1 MLLIYPPVAKP
12 CEPPAGIARLA
23 GVLRG
28 HNIPTDVLDC
38 NLEGMHYLL
47 KMARQ
52 PKDTWGKRAYKNR
65 EANLDAIRNSSIY
78 KNTDAYKKAVTELN
92 RIVGVVGQEYGVSL
106 SLVNYQDPDSSSIQ
120 SDDLVKS
127 ASFPEGN
134 IFYPYFSDRLV
145 SVIESTQP
153 EMIGFSLNY
162 LSQAP
167 CTFAMV
173 GFVKRMYPR
182 LPIVIGGGLITSWM
196 RNPTWENPFT
206 GLVDHLFAGPG
217 EDGLLALMKKKNE
230 GKSLPPCYGDFP
242 LSDYLSPGFILPY
255 AASYGCYWNKCSFCP
270 EKAEGNSYLSLPLP
284 FVGREIEYLKSQY
297 SPSLL
302 HFLDNAISPSLM
314 RYMITNPPGVN
325 WYGFARVNNDL
336 EDEEF
341 CKSLRNSGCVML
353 KLGLESGDQGVLDKM
368 EKGINLEMVSKS
380 LRALRKAGI
389 ATYVY
394 LLFGTPAESLN
405 EARHTLEFVINH
417 HDEISFLNLAVF
429 NMPINSSESSSLE
442 VDSFYEG
449 DLGLYTDFQHPQGW
463 NRKEV
468 RRFLDKE
475 FKRNPAV
482 ASIINRDPPFFTSNH
497 APFFNTIK

>member
-28 HNIPTDVLDC
+28 HNIPCDVLDC
-38 NLEGMHYLL
+38 NLEGMYFLL
-47 KMARQ
+47 KMAEE
-52 PKDTWGKRAYKNR
+52 PKDTWGRRAYKNKG
-65 EANLDAIRNSSIY
+65 ANLDAIRNSRIY
-78 KNTDAYKKAVTELN
+78 KNADGYKRAVTELN
-92 RIVGVVGQEYGVSL
+92 RIIGVVGQEYGLSL
-106 SLVNYQDPDSSSIQ
+106 SLVNYHDPDNSPIQ
-120 SDDLVKS
+120 SDDLIES
-127 ASFPEGN
+127 ASFPEDN
-134 IFYPYFSDRLV
+134 IFYPYFSHRLV
-145 SVIESTQP
+145 SIIESSQP

-162 LSQAP
+162 LSQAA
-167 CTFAMV
+167 CTFAMI
-173 GFVKRMYPR
+173 GFVKKIYPR

-206 GLVDHLFAGPG
+206 GLVDHLIAGPG
-217 EDGLLALMKKKNE
+217 EDGLLALMKKENE
-230 GKSLPPCYGDFP
+230 RKGLPPCYGDFA

-255 AASYGCYWNKCSFCP
+255 AGSYGCYWNKCSFCP
-270 EKAEGNSYLSLPLP
+270 EKAEGNSYVLLPSH
-284 FVGREIEYLKSQY
+284 FVGHEIQYLKSQY

-325 WYGFARVNNDL
+325 WYGFARVNSDL

-341 CKSLRNSGCVML
+341 CISLRNSGCVML
-353 KLGLESGDQGVLDKM
+353 KLGLESGDQSVLDKM

-380 LRALRKAGI
+380 LRALKKAGI

-405 EARHTLEFVINH
+405 EARHTLEFVIKH
-417 HDEISFLNLAVF
+417 HDEIGFLNLAVF
-429 NMPINSSESSSLE
+429 NMPINSSESSGLE
-442 VDSFYEG
+442 VNSFYEG
-449 DLGLYTDFQHPQGW
+449 DLGLYTDFHHPQGW

-468 RRFLDKE
+468 RQFLDKE
-475 FKRNPAV
+475 FKRNMEV

-497 APFFNTIK
+497 APFFAK